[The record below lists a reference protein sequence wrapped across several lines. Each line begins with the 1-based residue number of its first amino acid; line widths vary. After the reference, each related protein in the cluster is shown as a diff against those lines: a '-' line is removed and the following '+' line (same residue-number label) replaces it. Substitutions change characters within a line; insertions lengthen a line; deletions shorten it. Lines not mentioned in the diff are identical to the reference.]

1 MSCRTQVRRS
11 AEQPERPASAH
22 LAPAGLLQSAV
33 EHPRRIDAYIDYFG
47 SGDPRRTGI
56 TSDPDLCG
64 EVLLD
69 GDAR

>member
-1 MSCRTQVRRS
+1 MSCRTQVRHS

-22 LAPAGLLQSAV
+22 VSPAGPLEPAV

-47 SGDPRRTGI
+47 TGDTRRTGI

-69 GDAR
+69 GDGR